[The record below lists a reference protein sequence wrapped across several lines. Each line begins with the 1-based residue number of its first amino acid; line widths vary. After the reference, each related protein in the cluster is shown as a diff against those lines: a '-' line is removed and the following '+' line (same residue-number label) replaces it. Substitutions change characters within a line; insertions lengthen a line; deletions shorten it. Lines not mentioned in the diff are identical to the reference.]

1 MLSWGSAHLLIK
13 ETVVS
18 KLLQWYSRDCVY
30 VYVSRGWVDGGDIYI
45 YSCCKPLRIGHIVS
59 FPGGL
64 TN

>member
-45 YSCCKPLRIGHIVS
+45 PVVNL
-59 FPGGL
+59 
-64 TN
+64 